1 MSFLIG
7 LNETYTTVRGQI
19 LLMDPIPSIGKVF
32 SLLLQD
38 EKQRKIGKKN
48 TIESSALAVKAN
60 SSSKSF
66 NKAKSGRPQYTH
78 YGVLGHDV
86 DKCYKLHEYPPG
98 YKFKNKGSQATSFA
112 NNVVGADASLDECV
126 NLTRSE
132 YQQLLSLLNSHS
144 YFGT

>member
-1 MSFLIG
+1 MVLASHSTKLSLANHNIVVFWAMLLTSATSFTG
-7 LNETYTTVRGQI
+7 T
-19 LLMDPIPSIGKVF
+19 PP
-32 SLLLQD
+32 
-38 EKQRKIGKKN
+38 
-48 TIESSALAVKAN
+48 
-60 SSSKSF
+60 
-66 NKAKSGRPQYTH
+66 
-78 YGVLGHDV
+78 
-86 DKCYKLHEYPPG
+86 PPG